1 MRFNYVH
8 RISLVL
14 SSYFRETNVK
24 EEKLTS
30 VKYLKVLLIF
40 LGLVAVTALVL
51 CILIIYDQ
59 RLEQYFCVCYGQN

>member
-14 SSYFRETNVK
+14 SSYFTEKNVK

-59 RLEQYFCVCYGQN
+59 RLE